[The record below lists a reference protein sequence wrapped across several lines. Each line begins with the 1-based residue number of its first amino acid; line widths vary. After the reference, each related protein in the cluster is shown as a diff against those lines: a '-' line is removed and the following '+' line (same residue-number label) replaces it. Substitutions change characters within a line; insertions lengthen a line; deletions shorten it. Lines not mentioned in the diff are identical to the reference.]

1 MTEFIDGTAKGKTL
15 SLVEL
20 EKQIEALT
28 EKYNSIP
35 LIQTGKID
43 NIAQDKNSGSAQQI
57 TFEKTF
63 KTPPSIFV
71 GRKDGKNNWSWL
83 KFMVS
88 SVTTSGALIH
98 YWNDTGENAFTGI
111 FWLAIGERG

>member
-1 MTEFIDGTAKGKTL
+1 MTEFTDGTAKGKTL

-43 NIAQDKNSGSAQQI
+43 NIVEGKTSGNTQQI
-57 TFEKTF
+57 TFEKPF
-63 KTPPSIFV
+63 QTPPSIFV
-71 GRKDGKNNWSWL
+71 GRKDGGNNWSWL
-83 KFMVS
+83 KFMVD
-88 SVTTSGALIH
+88 SVTTTSALIH
-98 YWNDTGENAFTGI
+98 YWNDTTEQATTGI
-111 FWLAIGERG
+111 FWVAIGERG